1 MKASTTILRGLN
13 NIRASYILESEL
25 PDTAAVLLPPSDR
38 RTAWKKITSNG
49 WFVAAVCAVV
59 AFGTLTGIV
68 LAGRGGPGGITPPV
82 GSQPTDTTAE
92 QTEAPTEAETEPAV
106 VYTEGLEFAPV
117 DGEEGA
123 CYVVGIG
130 KAKDKRIRIP
140 ETSPEGLTVVFI
152 GEKAFM
158 GNTDITEVILP
169 DSVESVQLS
178 AFENCTNLKKVVL
191 GANFKSLMPRAF
203 YNCAKLNDINLTHD
217 HEVRTY
223 AMLKTPWLENQT
235 DEFVIYGGYL
245 IGYHGNDSDVM
256 IPEGV
261 MCVDGG
267 SFNGNKKITS
277 VVISEG
283 CEMIMGGAFANC
295 SSLVSVTL
303 PSSLTHIDSASF
315 GWCTS
320 LESIYAPGETAVAYR
335 AFTGCTSLT
344 SVNMPSAQYVWG
356 EAFADCI
363 SLSSVTLSK
372 ELLYYAEGA
381 FRNTALTEATIP
393 ASVIRMDANV
403 FENCSELTR
412 AEIHSPMVG
421 DGCFTDCVSLKEIIL
436 HDGVQTIG
444 SDFFK
449 NCPALERIV
458 LPSTVT
464 AIGHISAISSEDLVI
479 EYAGTAEDFAKIQMD
494 EQTAALLL
502 PYVQFTVSE

>member
-1 MKASTTILRGLN
+1 MKRSTTILRGLN

-25 PDTAAVLLPPSDR
+25 PDAGAALFPQAPPRAAWKRITSSGWFAAAVS
-38 RTAWKKITSNG
+38 
-49 WFVAAVCAVV
+49 VVV
-59 AFGTLTGIV
+59 ALGVLTAIV
-68 LAGRGGPGGITPPV
+68 LAGHGGPGGITPPV
-82 GSQPTDTTAE
+82 GTQPTDTTAE
-92 QTEAPTEAETEPAV
+92 QTEASTEGETEPAV
-106 VYTEGLEFAPV
+106 VYTEGLEFAPI

-123 CYVVGIG
+123 CYVAGIG

-169 DSVESVQLS
+169 DTVESVQLS

-191 GANFKSLMPRAF
+191 GANFKVLMPRAF
-203 YNCAKLNDINLTHD
+203 YNCVKLDDINLTHD
-217 HEVRTY
+217 QEVRTY

-245 IGYHGNDSDVM
+245 IGYHGNDCNVV

-261 MCVDGG
+261 VCVDGG

-277 VVISEG
+277 VVIPEG
-283 CEMIMGGAFANC
+283 CEMIMGSAFSNC
-295 SSLVSVTL
+295 SALVSVTL
-303 PSSLTHIDSASF
+303 PSSLTHIDSLSF

-320 LESIYAPGETAVAYR
+320 LESIYAPGEISVAYR

-356 EAFADCI
+356 EAFADCP
-363 SLSSVTLSK
+363 SLSSVTLSDD
-372 ELLYYAEGA
+372 LLYYAESA
-381 FRNTALTEATIP
+381 FRNTALTEVRIP
-393 ASVIRMDANV
+393 NSIIRMDANV
-403 FENCSELTR
+403 FANCSKLAK
-412 AEIHSPMVG
+412 AEIFSSMVG

-449 NCPALERIV
+449 NCTALERIV
-458 LPSTVT
+458 LPATVT
-464 AIGHISAISSEDLVI
+464 EIGSISAIPSEDLVI

-502 PYVQFTVSE
+502 LLVQFPD